1 MIKIGILTY
10 HYSINEGA
18 MLQAYAL
25 QQICKK
31 IFDNSVV
38 EIVNYESLKARKR
51 DFLFCLREPKNI
63 EGVIRKF
70 VHYYRL
76 NKFKNKYFNT
86 GKLRYL
92 GDDYFKAIK
101 FLNKQ
106 KYDLVIVGSDE
117 VWKVS
122 FKDDFAR
129 SFPNIYW
136 LGHEIYSKKLAYAA
150 SAHKTLY
157 DRLSDRKKRF
167 IVKSFQRFD
176 LIGVRD
182 DYTFNLVKLCLK
194 DKSENKLFKVLD
206 PTFLYDFSQEA
217 DDIENIF
224 LKNKINL
231 SRPIAIF
238 LIENDEIS
246 KMARK
251 FLKNKNYQII
261 SISHYNKYADFNLDN
276 QMGPLDWAAAFKK
289 SNFCLTDR
297 FHGAVFS
304 IKNQLP
310 FISVDHIGM
319 YKEFKSKTKQLLE
332 DFELEYRLIDFSNI
346 HYEYD
351 EFADKIE
358 LCLNFLEKEK
368 VEKNLEY
375 KKRNSLNFLAKFK
388 IDYDI
393 EKK

>member
-31 IFDNSVV
+31 VFDNCAV
-38 EIVNYESLKARKR
+38 EIVNYESFKAKKR
-51 DFLFCLREPKNI
+51 DFLFCLRQPKNI
-63 EGVIRKF
+63 KGVIRKF
-70 VHYYRL
+70 IHYYNL
-76 NKFKNKYFNT
+76 NAFKNKYFNISRS
-86 GKLRYL
+86 RYF

-106 KYDLVIVGSDE
+106 KYNLVIVGSDE

-122 FKDDFAR
+122 HEDDFVR
-129 SFPNIYW
+129 KFPNIYW
-136 LGHEIYSKKLAYAA
+136 LGDEIDAKKIAYAA

-157 DRLSDRKKRF
+157 DRLSNNKKQF
-167 IVKSFQRFD
+167 IVKSLQSFD

-182 DYTFNLVKLCLK
+182 DYTFNLVKFCLK
-194 DKSENKLFKVLD
+194 DKSESKLFKALD
-206 PTFLYDFSQEA
+206 PTFLYDFSQETN
-217 DDIENIF
+217 DIENIF
-224 LKNKINL
+224 LKNKIDS

-261 SISHYNKYADFNLDN
+261 SISHYNQYADFNLDN
-276 QMGPLDWAAAFKK
+276 QMGPLEWAAVFKK
-289 SNFCLTDR
+289 CNFCLTDR
-297 FHGAVFS
+297 FHGTVFS

-310 FISVDHIGM
+310 FMSVDHIGM
-319 YKEFKSKTKQLLE
+319 YREFNSKIKQLLK
-332 DFELEYRLIDFSNI
+332 DFELENRLIDFSNI

-351 EFADKIE
+351 EFAGKIE
-358 LCLNFLEKEK
+358 LCLNFFEKDR
-368 VEKNLEY
+368 VEKILEY
-375 KKRNSLNFLAKFK
+375 QKRESLNFLAKFK
-388 IDYDI
+388 KDYDI